1 MRPMK
6 IYSRKDLPRLR
17 YIAGIL
23 LGDILG
29 LSFEIVTDRRRLGKS
44 PVINYS
50 AENITGA
57 LKINPC
63 TLLYETG
70 VSEHEIIFDEWKG
83 LPVFFLNGKGSDIP
97 FDIFAASF
105 FLVSRYEEYLSY
117 IPDEHGRF
125 PASKSLSAR
134 NGFLNIPVV
143 DLWVKELTKEILKKY
158 PETTFRRNEFK
169 TLLTIDSD
177 QPFAYS
183 GKNIF
188 RNTGGFVRDILKGK
202 KVSLD
207 RYRVLSGLKKDPFQ
221 VYDYII
227 EKIEE
232 NSVDT
237 RFFFPTGGLT
247 KYDKNPS
254 WRNKK
259 YRDLIRTIAGKYCNG
274 IHPSYYSSDDNK
286 LLAKQI
292 MRLETITGKKVE
304 DSRFHYIRFSIPFSY
319 RNLLSAGVTNDYSM
333 GYAEEPGF
341 RAGIARPFPFYDV
354 LQDTQTLLRIIPF
367 QVMDATLYQ
376 YKKMDPEESAVTVMR
391 LINETRKA
399 GGLFVSIWHNTSL
412 INNLQWGKWRELF
425 ENILKVSTE

>member
-1 MRPMK
+1 MK
-6 IYSRKDLPRLR
+6 IFTRKDLPRLR
-17 YIAGIL
+17 YITGIL

-29 LSFEIVTDRRRLGKS
+29 LSYEIVTDRRKLGKS

-50 AENITGA
+50 SEDITGA

-63 TLLYETG
+63 PVLSETG
-70 VSEHEIIFDEWKG
+70 VSEQKIIIDEWKG
-83 LPVFFLNGKGSDIP
+83 LPVFFLTSKGSDIP

-105 FLVSRYEEYLSY
+105 FLVSRYEEYLGY
-117 IPDEHGRF
+117 IPDKHSRF
-125 PASKSLSAR
+125 PASESLSAR
-134 NGFLNIPVV
+134 HGFLDIPVV
-143 DLWVKELTKEILKKY
+143 DLWAKELTREILKKF
-158 PETTFRRNEFK
+158 PETTFKRNEFK

-177 QPFAYS
+177 QPFAYRA
-183 GKNIF
+183 KNIF
-188 RNTGGFVRDILKGK
+188 RNTGGFVRDILKDR

-207 RYRVLSGLKKDPFQ
+207 RYRVLSGLQKDPFQ

-237 RFFFPTGGLT
+237 RFFFPTGDLT
-247 KYDKNPS
+247 RYDKNPS

-259 YRDLIRTIAGKYCNG
+259 YRDFIRTISGKYCNG
-274 IHPSYYSSDDNK
+274 IHPSYYSADDHK
-286 LLAKQI
+286 VLAKQI

-304 DSRFHYIRFSIPFSY
+304 ASRFHYLRFSIPFSY
-319 RNLLSAGVTNDYSM
+319 RNLLRAGVTEDYSM

-354 LQDTQTLLRIIPF
+354 LSDTQTTLRIIPF
-367 QVMDATLYQ
+367 QVMDATLHQ
-376 YKKMDPEESAVTVMR
+376 YKKMGPEESAETVVR
-391 LINETRKA
+391 LINETRKV

-412 INNLQWGKWRELF
+412 INNMQWGKWRELF
-425 ENILKVSTE
+425 ENVLKVSVQ